1 MANQII
7 VPITPSDVSRE
18 MVRMANDWGNLTD
31 TELNFIHVRS
41 KNFMQGKRMLFT
53 QDETLK
59 KRDIQQM
66 EKFIKSQNVTA
77 NYSLASVSG
86 ETHLKIIE
94 QEAKLN
100 PDFILIPAH
109 AHTAFKRVFLG
120 SNTRYILNNS
130 KGSVYIYRKPE
141 KKLNNIMIVPLD
153 YSETNTALVK
163 SAKILAQRTD
173 AELVFIHVSDS
184 FSPDTTKPD
193 DIWDWDQHLE
203 EDKQK
208 IEQQKEMRE
217 GQREKLGNYVADF
230 NIESKYK
237 TVVEFGRAYQHIM
250 ELQKMTDA
258 NLIMV
263 AANSSYAEKKNAVGR
278 TAKYLIYDSTCSV
291 YLHKLG

>member
-7 VPITPSDVSRE
+7 VPITPSEVSQE
-18 MVRMANDWGNLTD
+18 MVRMADQWGNLTG
-31 TELNFIHVRS
+31 TEVNFMHVRS
-41 KNFMQGKRMLFT
+41 KNFMQGKKMLFT
-53 QDETLK
+53 QDETLR

-66 EKFIKSQNVTA
+66 EKFIKSQKVTV
-77 NYSLASVSG
+77 NYILTSVSG

-94 QEAKLN
+94 EEAKVN

-141 KKLNNIMIVPLD
+141 KALNNICIVPLD
-153 YSETNTALVK
+153 FSETNKALITR
-163 SAKILAQRTD
+163 AENLAQRTN
-173 AELVFIHVSDS
+173 AELVFIHVAEPSEEDAGKV
-184 FSPDTTKPD
+184 DN
-193 DIWDWDQHLE
+193 IWDWDKHLE
-203 EDKQK
+203 EDQAK
-208 IEQQKEMRE
+208 IEHQKEIRE
-217 GQREKLGNYVADF
+217 EQKEKLGNYVDGF
-230 NIESKYK
+230 NIQSKYK
-237 TVVEFGRAYQHIM
+237 TVIEFGRAYEHIM

-278 TAKYLIYDSTCSV
+278 TAKYLIYDATCSV